1 MPGLATSGQV
11 WPPSAADVVQMMDR
25 IVNQPSAADI
35 VQVMDRIVNQVPGE
49 AVDGE
54 PGAVAARPGALPL
67 RAGEP
72 GKTIGDAV
80 GGLGQ
85 LAGDDG
91 GILVLVVVRD
101 RGRVLVPVGEDG
113 IVLVEHHH
121 QPLVKDPEH
130 VSYVAAVFGRRPAIL
145 PRPYA
150 HVSGVPVTQRR
161 LPGRSVLADQPRHR
175 GPGDRGGDLAAFR
188 APPLQHPR
196 PVLGIWCDRHQRA
209 APASAAACD
218 RTASANAAISG
229 CTQVG
234 SEDSSGWNSEATQN
248 GWSGSSATRTSP
260 LVSRPLKTSP
270 WFCSISR

>member
-1 MPGLATSGQV
+1 MPGLATQRSL
-11 WPPSAADVVQMMDR
+11 SAL
-25 IVNQPSAADI
+25 SATN
-35 VQVMDRIVNQVPGE
+35 VTQGMDRIVNQVPGE

-54 PGAVAARPGALPL
+54 PGAVAARTGALPL
-67 RAGEP
+67 RVGEP

-85 LAGDDG
+85 LAGDHG

-113 IVLVEHHH
+113 IVLFEHHH

-130 VSYVAAVFGRRPAIL
+130 VSYVAAVLGRRPAVL

-150 HVSGVPVTQRR
+150 HLCGVPVTQRR

-175 GPGDRGGDLAAFR
+175 GPGGLGGDVAAFR

-196 PVLGIWCDRHQRA
+196 PVLGISCDSHQPA

-218 RTASANAAISG
+218 RTASANAAMSG
-229 CTQVG
+229 GTQVG

-248 GWSGSSATRTSP
+248 GGAGSSATRTSP
-260 LVSRPLKTSP
+260 LVSSPLKTSP